1 MRKERR
7 KGRRKERRKEKGK
20 ERGKNWC
27 GILSVTNAAGRDK
40 NRQGKHNSCGNQQ
53 KS

>member
-1 MRKERR
+1 MRKEMR

>member
-20 ERGKNWC
+20 ERGKDWC

-40 NRQGKHNSCGNQQ
+40 RQGKHNSCGNQQ